1 MSTDKRR
8 PALDELFILNE
19 NVWVPGGQ
27 WAIARGLDLAK
38 CAAEVDKGVLTIRQE
53 GNPHSYICGP
63 DTWRQKK

>member
-1 MSTDKRR
+1 MR
-8 PALDELFILNE
+8 LDLTSFEVLSDARWMNGRQF
-19 NVWVPGGQ
+19 
-27 WAIARGLDLAK
+27 AMARGLDPAK